1 MIFLAYQQHHQHRHG
16 RREHA
21 IDDGAPVERLYRIK
35 GREIQSDTDRDR
47 DYNYGIKRN
56 GPLRLARKTDRLFF
70 WPSPMDCPADAEAEL
85 RPRLAVRANPRGI
98 VVGGSCD
105 QAGSKEKAFVLF
117 GVFFFF
123 VTTGLSQIRH
133 TNGRKGTGSVP
144 HVL

>member
-1 MIFLAYQQHHQHRHG
+1 
-16 RREHA
+16 
-21 IDDGAPVERLYRIK
+21 
-35 GREIQSDTDRDR
+35 
-47 DYNYGIKRN
+47 
-56 GPLRLARKTDRLFF
+56 
-70 WPSPMDCPADAEAEL
+70 MDCPADAEAEL
-85 RPRLAVRANPRGI
+85 RPGLAVRANPRGI
-98 VVGGSCD
+98 VVRGSCD